1 MKRVD
6 RVQYNSFP
14 KGDYHLC
21 LDRLEGRWLFS
32 DDDDYRM
39 GMAGVAL
46 ASLKFEVKIYAFEL
60 MPNHGHIVLNGT
72 GEQCMKVFS
81 FLKRRFS
88 EQLIKKGRAPLPENY
103 GCVLKH
109 LPDKEALLAEILYLA
124 RNPYEKEFCC
134 PGGHRWGSTYLYF
147 NEFPAVLGGVKV
159 SSMQGIDVRTVI
171 GSRETL
177 PADWL
182 IHPLLGVLPSN
193 FVDVKEVERL
203 FGSPKEYHTRLV
215 KEYETAVK
223 IARELGEEVTFSQN
237 EVRDIVNTEL
247 RNSYPGRLFKSLSKE
262 EKCRV
267 AIRLYESMSLDTR
280 MMAQAL
286 YLSELTIVQAI
297 RSKDYGIR

>member
-1 MKRVD
+1 MRVE
-6 RVQYNSFP
+6 YNSLP
-14 KGDYHLC
+14 MGDYHLC
-21 LDRLEGRWLFS
+21 LNRLEGRWLFY

-46 ASLKFEVKIYAFEL
+46 ASLKFEVKFYAFEL
-60 MPNHGHIVLNGT
+60 MPNHGHFVLNGT

-81 FLKRRFS
+81 FFKRRYS
-88 EQLIKKGRAPLPENY
+88 EQLLKKGRAPLPEDY
-103 GCVLKH
+103 GCLLKP
-109 LPDKEALLAEILYLA
+109 LPSKEALMTEILYLA

-147 NEFPAVLGGVKV
+147 NELSGMLGGEKV
-159 SSMQGIDVRTVI
+159 SSLQIVDIRSIT

-177 PADWL
+177 PPNWL
-182 IHPLLGVLPSN
+182 IHPVLGVLPSN
-193 FVDVKEVERL
+193 FIDVTEVERL

-223 IARELGEEVTFSQN
+223 IARTLGEEVVFSQS

-267 AIRLYESMSLDTR
+267 AVRLHESLSLDTR
-280 MMAQAL
+280 LMAQAF
-286 YLSELTIVQAI
+286 YLSELTIIQAI